1 MGVGLG
7 LGGRAAPATLTLT
20 LTQAPLDLLAAP
32 PWEEV
37 CRAAGD
43 TGAVASLPQTALE
56 VVRHALVEAGY
67 KHVGAVLEE
76 RLLSRAMGAVARNA
90 FWVQVPNPLVYY
102 ISAFD
107 ERLRS
112 DAACAAA
119 LPGLA
124 QAIGRS
130 MGRYSGDMAEI

>member
-1 MGVGLG
+1 
-7 LGGRAAPATLTLT
+7 
-20 LTQAPLDLLAAP
+20 
-32 PWEEV
+32 
-37 CRAAGD
+37 
-43 TGAVASLPQTALE
+43 
-56 VVRHALVEAGY
+56 
-67 KHVGAVLEE
+67 
-76 RLLSRAMGAVARNA
+76 MGAVARNA

-130 MGRYSGDMAEI
+130 MGRYSGDMAEM